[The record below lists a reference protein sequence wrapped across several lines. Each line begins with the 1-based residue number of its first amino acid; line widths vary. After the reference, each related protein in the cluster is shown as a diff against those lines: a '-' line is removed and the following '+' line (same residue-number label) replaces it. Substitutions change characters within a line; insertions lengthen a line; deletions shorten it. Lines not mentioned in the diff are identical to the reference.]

1 MDLPQSFIA
10 YKGGNI
16 MMTVSV
22 VKSNPPVLPNN
33 ITWSTDNIDDDRV
46 NISEDGRSL
55 HISDVTSKDEGY
67 YQVII
72 WHPAGQRNKTT
83 YLKVAEGIIV
93 YLLNA
98 IIFIEGQFN
107 VLSVSVGLSLGMI
120 LVISLIIFGLT
131 FIIVKRKKKQIEVD
145 SLEAY
150 RQNQ

>member
-131 FIIVKRKKKQIEVD
+131 FIIVKWKKKQIEVD

>member
-16 MMTVSV
+16 MMTVTV
-22 VKSNPPVLPNN
+22 VKSNPLVLPNN
-33 ITWSTDNIDDDRV
+33 ITWSTANIDDDRV

>member
-1 MDLPQSFIA
+1 
-10 YKGGNI
+10 
-16 MMTVSV
+16 MTVTV

-33 ITWSTDNIDDDRV
+33 ITWSTANIDEDRV

-55 HISDVTSKDEGY
+55 HISDITSEDEGY

-83 YLKVAEGIIV
+83 YLKVAEGTCIIV

-107 VLSVSVGLSLGMI
+107 VLSMSVGLSLGMI